1 MHRDL
6 LYQTGCHVPRLAKN
20 ICNVVGRVRFP
31 YGPHKR
37 FVGVTAN
44 ITDCLSV
51 ATGSTPVR
59 TAILPG
65 SVMVNTSDFDS
76 DILSSSPSLVTNML
90 ALAYLVKHPS
100 VQRKNRVRIP
110 ESTDDDL

>member
-1 MHRDL
+1 M
-6 LYQTGCHVPRLAKN
+6 GCHVPRLAKN

-44 ITDCLSV
+44 ISDCLSD
-51 ATGSTPVR
+51 AMSSILIR
-59 TAILPG
+59 TAVLPD

-76 DILSSSPSLVTNML
+76 DILSSSLSLAT
-90 ALAYLVKHPS
+90 KHVGFSLFGKAS
-100 VQRKNRVRIP
+100 VCATEEQGSSPGVNQYG
-110 ESTDDDL
+110 